1 MKIIKYILFVV
12 ILMILYI
19 TEPLWEPQFN
29 TNVIESTQTDQVV
42 PEQYEEKNNSNIDGV
57 DTLQKIEDDFGKNLM
72 LDMSQVSKN
81 I

>member
-1 MKIIKYILFVV
+1 MKIMKYILIVV
-12 ILMILYI
+12 ILIILYI

-29 TNVIESTQTDQVV
+29 TNVIEATQIAQEL
-42 PEQYEEKNNSNIDGV
+42 PKQHEERNNSNIDGA

-81 I
+81 L